1 MTKIPDFELNNIG
14 EGEIEITGELPVAD
28 FELYRK
34 KALSN
39 LGKDLKLD
47 GFRPGHVPPEVL
59 ASKISEEQIL
69 GEMAELAISDIY
81 LTIITE
87 KKIMAIGRPNVTI
100 TKLAKDNPLGFKIK
114 TALMPEL
121 EIGDYKGI
129 AKKINS
135 EPEEEIEIKDE
146 EVATVLEDIR
156 KSRAHAEHA
165 HHQHKEGEECDCA
178 TSEPSAE
185 AGQEIELNDE
195 FAKSLGQFQ
204 TLEELKTKI
213 KENLELEKKQKSKD
227 KKRVAIISD
236 IIKNS
241 KLVIAPLLIEA
252 EKDKMMAEMESQI
265 GYMGLKFEDYL
276 THLKKTREEL
286 RTTWSEPARERVAF
300 GLILSKIADLEKIAP
315 TDEELKNELDYLKVQ
330 YKDIDE
336 ERLRSYATGLINNEK
351 VFKLLEETK

>member
-1 MTKIPDFELNNIG
+1 MIKIPDFQLNNAG
-14 EGEIEITGELPVAD
+14 EGEIEIVCELPVAD
-28 FELYRK
+28 FETYRE
-34 KALSN
+34 KALNS

-47 GFRPGHVPPEVL
+47 GFRPGHIPTEVL
-59 ASKISEEQIL
+59 ASKLSEDQIL

-81 LTIITE
+81 PAIITE
-87 KKIMAIGRPNVTI
+87 KKIMAIGRPSVTI

-121 EIGDYKGI
+121 EIGDYKKI
-129 AKKINS
+129 AKEINS
-135 EPEEEIEIKDE
+135 KPEESLETKEE
-146 EVATVLEDIR
+146 EVTTVLEELR
-156 KSRAHAEHA
+156 KSRSNVEHS
-165 HHQHKEGEECDCA
+165 HHEHKEGEKCEHDG
-178 TSEPSAE
+178 EAE
-185 AGQEIELNDE
+185 LPELNDE

-204 TLEELKTKI
+204 TLDELRAKI
-213 KENLELEKKQKSKD
+213 KENLELEKKQKAKD
-227 KKRVAIISD
+227 KKRVVIIEE

-286 RTTWSEPARERVAF
+286 RTAWDEPARQRVAF
-300 GLILSKIADLEKIAP
+300 GLILSKIADLEKVSP
-315 TDEELKNELDYLKVQ
+315 STDELKNELDYLKAQ

>member
-1 MTKIPDFELNNIG
+1 MTKIPDFQLNNTG
-14 EGEIEITGELPVAD
+14 EGELEISCELPVAD
-28 FELYRK
+28 FEVYRNQ
-34 KALSN
+34 ALNN
-39 LGKDLKLD
+39 LGKELKLD
-47 GFRPGHVPPEVL
+47 GFRPGHIPTEVL
-59 ASKISEEQIL
+59 ASKLNEDQIL

-81 LTIITE
+81 PAIISK

-121 EIGDYKGI
+121 EIGDYKAI

-135 EPEEEIEIKDE
+135 EAEEVIDIKDE
-146 EVATVLEDIR
+146 EIKAVLEDIR
-156 KSRAHAEHA
+156 KSRAHAGHS
-165 HHQHKEGEECDCA
+165 HHEHKEGEKCD
-178 TSEPSAE
+178 
-185 AGQEIELNDE
+185 QETELPELNDE

-204 TLEELKTKI
+204 TLEELRTKV
-213 KENLELEKKQKSKD
+213 KENLELEKIQKAKD
-227 KKRVAIISD
+227 KKRVTIIEE

-265 GYMGLKFEDYL
+265 GYMGLKFDDYL
-276 THLKKTREEL
+276 AHLKKTREEL
-286 RTTWSEPARERVAF
+286 RTAWNEPARQRVAF

-315 TDEELKNELDYLKVQ
+315 TDEELKNELDYLKTQ
-330 YKDIDE
+330 YKDVPED
-336 ERLRSYATGLINNEK
+336 RLQSYATGLINNEK